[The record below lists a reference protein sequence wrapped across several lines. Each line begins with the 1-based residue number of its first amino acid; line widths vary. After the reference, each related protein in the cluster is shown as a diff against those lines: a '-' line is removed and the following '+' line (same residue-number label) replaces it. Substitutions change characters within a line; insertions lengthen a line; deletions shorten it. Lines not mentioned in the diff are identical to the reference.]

1 VERTHGEAI
10 VNRVENVSMVCIVI
24 CTLENVRLAVY
35 LDIIRLSV
43 QTVGPF
49 YPRPNLV
56 FNII

>member
-1 VERTHGEAI
+1 M
-10 VNRVENVSMVCIVI
+10 NRVENVSMVCIVI